1 MIAKNTALLLIDLQQ
16 GFYDEAYWGGHR
28 NNPHCEQVCFEL
40 LSHWREQD
48 LPIFHIR
55 HSSTTPQSRLHPTH
69 QGFDWIELTKPQAH
83 EAVITK
89 HVNSGF
95 IGTDLQQQLTKA
107 GIDTLVL
114 VGLTTNH
121 CVSTT
126 ARMAANLGF
135 TTFVVSD
142 GTATFDRMGATG
154 ERFDSQLV
162 HEISLANLHGE
173 FATVLTSTELLHKH
187 AL

>member
-28 NNPHCEQVCFEL
+28 NNPNCEQVCFEL

-69 QGFDWIELTKPQAH
+69 QGFNWIELTKPLPCEH
-83 EAVITK
+83 VITK

-142 GTATFDRMGATG
+142 GTATFDRMGSNWRA
-154 ERFDSQLV
+154 
-162 HEISLANLHGE
+162 I
-173 FATVLTSTELLHKH
+173 
-187 AL
+187 